1 LAEQYYTDQALT
13 NVAAQRK
20 KPTFVAQRLM
30 PNLTVTKMTG
40 KFWKLDPNDQ
50 RLIIQDTKRAP
61 AGKPK
66 PLYSD
71 EPSSDTYT
79 VEEHA
84 SSDVLPDSYKAQMDA
99 ALVSE
104 SNKVER
110 IVDYLDLLK
119 EYSMLSKL
127 FAGLTNVSAP
137 STKFDDYTSTTFDP
151 IKWITDLFAQ
161 IEDSVGASPNVLAM
175 DAKVG
180 RALIQHPAV
189 KERVVAVL
197 PPSQFNNGLTTIE
210 KLLAAILGLDEVM
223 LATGSVRNTAKK
235 GGTKSIVRNWSD
247 NMVLGF
253 REDPS
258 LEYSGMGLH
267 FVYEPDGPD
276 GEVVNGKQV
285 IRERLSEGRKAD
297 FFAVYDNYDQK
308 VVNTGAGLWIPDV
321 LT

>member
-1 LAEQYYTDQALT
+1 MAEKYYTDQALT

-30 PNLTVTKMTG
+30 PALTVTKMTG
-40 KFWKLDPNDQ
+40 KFWKLDPNDS
-50 RLIIQDTKRAP
+50 RLILQDTKRAP

-66 PLYSD
+66 PLYTD

-79 VEEHA
+79 IEEHA

-99 ALVSE
+99 ALTSE
-104 SNKVER
+104 ANKVER

-119 EYSMLSKL
+119 EYTMLSKL
-127 FAGLTNVSAP
+127 SSGLTNASAP
-137 STKFDDYTSTTFDP
+137 STKFDDYTVTTFDP
-151 IKWITDLFAQ
+151 IKWITDLFAT
-161 IEDSVGASPNVLAM
+161 IEDAVGATPTVLAM

-189 KERVVAVL
+189 KERAVSVL
-197 PPSQFNNGLTTIE
+197 PPAQFNNGLRTIE
-210 KLLAAILGLDEVM
+210 LLLAAVLGLEEVM
-223 LATGSVRNTAKK
+223 LASGSVRNTAAKK
-235 GGTKSIVRNWSD
+235 GTKTIVRNWSD

-253 REDPS
+253 RENPS

-308 VVNTGAGLWIPDV
+308 VINAGAGLWIPDC